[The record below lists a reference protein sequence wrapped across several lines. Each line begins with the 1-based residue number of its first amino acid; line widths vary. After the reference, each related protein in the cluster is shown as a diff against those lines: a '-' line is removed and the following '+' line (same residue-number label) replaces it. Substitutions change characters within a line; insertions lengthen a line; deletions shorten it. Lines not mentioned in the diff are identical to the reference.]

1 MVESRR
7 GLGRGLSALMEEAQA
22 ATTQEAKRAV
32 GVQELPI
39 ELVRRNADQPR
50 RHFDA
55 DALQE
60 LADSIRE
67 RGVIQPILV
76 RPLTEAPGEYQI
88 VTGERRWRA
97 AQLAG
102 LHAIP
107 ALVRELDDLEVVELA
122 LIENIQ
128 RADLNALEEARGY
141 AMMIKRFNRTH
152 ETIAGIVGKSRSH
165 VANTLRLMRLP
176 ERVQDHLEA
185 GRLTAGHA
193 RALLDLDDAE
203 ALAERII
210 RGGLNVRQTEAMA
223 KRART
228 GASPSAKPR
237 KSSGNNA
244 DTAALENDL
253 TEVLGLKVEI
263 HDAGGAGEMR
273 IAYKTLEQLDDLCA
287 RLMRPPPGRA
297 TPSTPSA
304 SPSAKRGGERSR

>member
-1 MVESRR
+1 MAEGRR
-7 GLGRGLSALMEEAQA
+7 GLGRGLSALLEEAQA
-22 ATTQEAKRAV
+22 ATTQEARRAA

-50 RHFDA
+50 RHFDSE
-55 DALQE
+55 ALQE
-60 LADSIRE
+60 LAESIRE
-67 RGVIQPILV
+67 RGIIQPILV
-76 RPLTEAPGEYQI
+76 RPLADAPGEYQI

-107 ALVRELDDLEVVELA
+107 ALVRELDDLEVIELA

-141 AMMIKRFNRTH
+141 AVMIKRFNRTH

-176 ERVQDHLEA
+176 QSVQDHLEG

-193 RALLDLDDAE
+193 RALLDVDESE

-210 RGGLNVRQTEAMA
+210 RTGLNVRQTEALA
-223 KRART
+223 KRARS
-228 GASPSAKPR
+228 GGPAPVARRAKS
-237 KSSGNNA
+237 KNA
-244 DTAALENDL
+244 DTAALESDL
-253 TEVLGLKVEI
+253 SEVLGLKVAI
-263 HDAGGAGEMR
+263 RDAGGEGEMR
-273 IAYKTLEQLDDLCA
+273 IAYKNLEQLDDLCA
-287 RLMRPPPGRA
+287 RLMRPPPR
-297 TPSTPSA
+297 T
-304 SPSAKRGGERSR
+304 